1 VIRKKPLLNQKYI
14 KNIVK
19 SAMLEDLRPDGDITT
34 QLIKSKKK
42 IKAKIVSNQKG
53 IIGGLNFAKEVF
65 KFSDNKINFKART
78 KDGRKI
84 NKGKIVATI
93 TGDATGI
100 LKSERV
106 ALNFLSL
113 ISGVATITNKFVD
126 KVKVKGRSCKI
137 CCTRK
142 TSPNL
147 RLLQKYG
154 VKLGGGLNHRFNLSD
169 EMLIKD
175 NHIAIDGNIR
185 ELVKRAIKNKRGKKI
200 TVEVDNLNQL
210 KKIMGIKFQRILFDN
225 MSSKNLRKGIKISN
239 KLYETEASGGITL
252 KNVRKIAL
260 TGVNRISVGQITH
273 SVPAINFKLEI

>member
-1 VIRKKPLLNQKYI
+1 
-14 KNIVK
+14 
-19 SAMLEDLRPDGDITT
+19 MLEDLRPDGDVTG

-42 IKAKIVSNQKG
+42 IKAKIISNQAS
-53 IIGGLNFAKEVF
+53 IIGGLNFAKEAF
-65 KFSDNKINFKART
+65 KYSDKKINFKTKT

-84 NKGKIVATI
+84 NKGKVVAII
-93 TGDATGI
+93 TGNAKGI

-113 ISGVATITNKFVD
+113 ISGVATITNKFVS
-126 KVKVKGRSCKI
+126 KVKGKSCKI

-147 RLLQKYG
+147 RLIQKYG

-169 EMLIKD
+169 EILIKD

-185 ELVKRAIKNKRGKKI
+185 ELVTRAIKNKKGKKI

-210 KKIMGIKFQRILFDN
+210 KKIMGLKFDRILFDN
-225 MSSKNLRKGIKISN
+225 MSPKNLRKGIKLSN
-239 KLYETEASGGITL
+239 KLYETEASGGVTL
-252 KNVRKIAL
+252 KNVRKIAS
-260 TGVNRISVGQITH
+260 TGVKRISVGQITH
-273 SVPAINFKLEI
+273 SAPAANFKLEI